1 METSATIAHD
11 DRAELLAS
19 APLLAG
25 VDDDGIKAIARRVV
39 EVEFPKDHVIA
50 RQGEVGTGF
59 FLVAKG
65 RVRVVRDG
73 ETIAHIGP
81 GDFFGEIALLD
92 GGPRT
97 ATAIAET
104 PCRLL
109 AIEPAAFNQMLD
121 DPPSVN
127 KAVLQSVGQ
136 YLRNIDNEGAI

>member
-1 METSATIAHD
+1 M
-11 DRAELLAS
+11 LLAQV
-19 APLLAG
+19 PLFAGLEPEGLAEIG
-25 VDDDGIKAIARRVV
+25 RLAREKSVQAGTVLTHEGRHEGYFFVIIDGTVRIER
-39 EVEFPKDHVIA
+39 
-50 RQGEVGTGF
+50 G
-59 FLVAKG
+59 G
-65 RVRVVRDG
+65 R
-73 ETIAHIGP
+73 TINTMGA
-81 GDFFGEIALLD
+81 GDYLGEIALLD

-121 DPPSVN
+121 DLPSVN